1 MIPLSSYHEY
11 EEKLFNQLKEI
22 LSSELGTTVDNIK
35 THYRYVK
42 KDGTTYEFDL
52 VVLEKNSI
60 KFLYEIRSYNAVN
73 RNYNFIKSQL
83 QLYKEATSAEEV
95 YLVYSTEDSYLERMP
110 LSKLQKKKKCDIK
123 YTIDNFSAFYERLS
137 KNIFTDE
144 NDELEYFFRGHAD
157 CTFEPSP
164 SVLRDKNY
172 MKYEHTLYFACKEEK
187 EKDGEVLIF
196 PMLGEQIHYND
207 SDEVRILANLAKQ
220 PAEFV
225 FSRDNKHLL
234 YDIQKDNPHFKEQYL
249 KSETIN
255 QIICVKP
262 KFNNERILRQ
272 QGAFLIFGLDNSKE
286 KPAEFTDSIIR
297 IRILA
302 ESKDAILRDLNV
314 FGINE
319 AALFPETDKI
329 MNQIK
334 HEFDNRSRQK

>member
-172 MKYEHTLYFACKEEK
+172 MKYEHRMYYEAIRRDSYDFTDDMSTFDNLVKIQHYGLPTRLLDISTNPLVALYFA
-187 EKDGEVLIF
+187 
-196 PMLGEQIHYND
+196 
-207 SDEVRILANLAKQ
+207 
-220 PAEFV
+220 
-225 FSRDNKHLL
+225 
-234 YDIQKDNPHFKEQYL
+234 
-249 KSETIN
+249 
-255 QIICVKP
+255 
-262 KFNNERILRQ
+262 
-272 QGAFLIFGLDNSKE
+272 
-286 KPAEFTDSIIR
+286 
-297 IRILA
+297 
-302 ESKDAILRDLNV
+302 
-314 FGINE
+314 
-319 AALFPETDKI
+319 
-329 MNQIK
+329 
-334 HEFDNRSRQK
+334 